1 MCIHTI
7 RYDSVYL
14 TCSKKLTGSQ
24 LSLTNPISFAGRQTV
39 CIVNNQWS
47 ILLTK
52 DVESLILIYIS
63 LSLESFFDSI
73 RRPRP
78 IRPVSFTFTSFRTC
92 LFIVFI
98 INIIIIH
105 HSFTVH
111 IFHIPTYR
119 LNPPFHQ
126 TLPTMHLGCWYP
138 SYCLHGLS
146 DPFCGCYMLIFLK
159 LLGQPRPTTTCE
171 VRFHSH
177 VLKCLFVDNITEK
190 RFVKMFVCWQH
201 YGKSS

>member
-1 MCIHTI
+1 MEYFVDKGRGIAYFDIHQPLFGIIFRLNSSASSYTPTA
-7 RYDSVYL
+7 VY
-14 TCSKKLTGSQ
+14 
-24 LSLTNPISFAGRQTV
+24 
-39 CIVNNQWS
+39 
-47 ILLTK
+47 
-52 DVESLILIYIS
+52 
-63 LSLESFFDSI
+63 
-73 RRPRP
+73 
-78 IRPVSFTFTSFRTC
+78 FTFTSFRTC